1 MKRTLWEKN
10 DFEEEEGDFVDDGEN
25 TDKIKK
31 SVSTKVIK
39 MRKASSTTTMMEKD
53 QRAF

>member
-1 MKRTLWEKN
+1 MTSRKKKVILAQTTA
-10 DFEEEEGDFVDDGEN
+10 EN

-31 SVSTKVIK
+31 LASTKVIK
-39 MRKASSTTTMMEKD
+39 MRKASSTMTMMEKG